1 MIWLMTCAVLLAPA
15 GEEATQEVSPSAA
28 VVVVVG
34 EPGETKYQE
43 LFTQWAERW
52 QAAVKKSD
60 ARLVTIG
67 LDQAGP
73 DRPRL
78 ERTLSELAHKPPHTL
93 WLVLIG
99 HGTFDGKK
107 AKFNLRGTDISA
119 AELTQAL
126 APIECRMAIINCAS
140 ASGPFVTQL
149 SGPDRVVVAATQS
162 GFEYNFARFGEY
174 LSQAIADNSGDL
186 DKDGQTSLLEAWLAA
201 AKQTQTYYDSQ
212 SQLATEHAQ
221 LDDNGDNKGTPPDW
235 FRGIF
240 VTQKSKDGSLP
251 DGTLANQFILV
262 PGEDESRLSQESLEK
277 RDQLERQLAQ
287 LRQKKKEL
295 SEQAYLQ
302 QLEAILIPLA
312 KIYHADKSPDDENDA
327 EESSE

>member
-1 MIWLMTCAVLLAPA
+1 MIWLMTCAVLLATA
-15 GEEATQEVSPSAA
+15 GEEATPDASPTTA
-28 VVVVVG
+28 VMVVVG
-34 EPGETKYQE
+34 ESGEAKYQE
-43 LFTQWAERW
+43 LFTQWAQRW
-52 QAAVKKSD
+52 QAAAKKAD
-60 ARLVTIG
+60 AQLVTIG

-73 DRPRL
+73 DRPRV
-78 ERTLSELAHKPPHTL
+78 EETLSELAKEPPYTL

-107 AKFNLRGTDISA
+107 AKFNLRGADISA

-126 APIECRMAIINCAS
+126 SAIECRMAIINCAS
-140 ASGPFVTQL
+140 ASGPFVQQL
-149 SGPDRVVVAATQS
+149 SGQDRVVIAATQS

-174 LSQAIADNSGDL
+174 LSQAIGDTSGDL

-201 AKQTQTYYDSQ
+201 SKQTQTYYDSQ

-221 LDDNGDNKGTPPDW
+221 LDDNGDQKGTPPDW
-235 FRGIF
+235 FRGIY

-262 PGEDESRLSQESLEK
+262 PGQDESRLSQVSILR
-277 RDQLERQLAQ
+277 RDQLELQLAQ
-287 LRQKKKEL
+287 LRQKKSEL
-295 SEQAYLQ
+295 SEEAYLE

-312 KIYHADKSPDDENDA
+312 KIYHADESMDEAKDA
-327 EESSE
+327 EAPPE